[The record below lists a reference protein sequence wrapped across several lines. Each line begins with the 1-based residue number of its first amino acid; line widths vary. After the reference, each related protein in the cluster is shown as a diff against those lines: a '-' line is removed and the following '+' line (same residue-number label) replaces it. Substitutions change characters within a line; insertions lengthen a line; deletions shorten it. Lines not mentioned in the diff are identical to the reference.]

1 MGRGCLFA
9 IRNSQT
15 ATGSRVPL
23 PSSSRQR
30 PIARPVVRASSPRNP
45 SSRNTTRLPFLD
57 MTAGIVAWPSA
68 EDLPPF
74 RALEQAVLDTALARN

>member
-1 MGRGCLFA
+1 MRADRRDKLLKWLD
-9 IRNSQT
+9 
-15 ATGSRVPL
+15 TGGQNCTPNNTL
-23 PSSSRQR
+23 PAFLRR
-30 PIARPVVRASSPRNP
+30 ER
-45 SSRNTTRLPFLD
+45 FLD

>member
-1 MGRGCLFA
+1 
-9 IRNSQT
+9 
-15 ATGSRVPL
+15 
-23 PSSSRQR
+23 
-30 PIARPVVRASSPRNP
+30 
-45 SSRNTTRLPFLD
+45 